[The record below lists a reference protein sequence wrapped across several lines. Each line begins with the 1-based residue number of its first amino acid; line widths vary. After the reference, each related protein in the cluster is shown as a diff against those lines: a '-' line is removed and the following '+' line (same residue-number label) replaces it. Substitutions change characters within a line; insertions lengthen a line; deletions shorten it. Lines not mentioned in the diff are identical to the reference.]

1 MNNFINDLLQK
12 LVIGG
17 IEIKRLDASVREGK
31 QSVANGIVYASA
43 RNGRLLDVVDKV
55 LFISKDISS
64 KNKKLRTLLKKL
76 NSTRKLSTYN
86 NIENI
91 ERLQSL
97 ADNLAEQPKT
107 VETIDD
113 LPNLPKQEDVA
124 KTIKQIEGSHTSRG
138 GFLSAL
144 SNSVVTEDIDVENN
158 SPENV
163 SGESI
168 DTSNKGKTTS
178 VLTGGLSS
186 ML

>member
-1 MNNFINDLLQK
+1 
-12 LVIGG
+12 
-17 IEIKRLDASVREGK
+17 
-31 QSVANGIVYASA
+31 
-43 RNGRLLDVVDKV
+43 
-55 LFISKDISS
+55 
-64 KNKKLRTLLKKL
+64 
-76 NSTRKLSTYN
+76 LSTYN

-144 SNSVVTEDIDVENN
+144 SNGVVTEDIDVENN

-168 DTSNKGKTTS
+168 DTSNAP
-178 VLTGGLSS
+178 TGGLSS